1 MAMSQD
7 QQKQI
12 VMVVVATVLFG
23 YVYVSKLLNPLN
35 AEIQTK
41 QAELASVNSRIEG
54 LRATANQRD
63 QLLKRVAELK
73 VLVAAV
79 EKRLPRDRNLQDI
92 IRIVSE
98 LAEKSGVRYSSF
110 SPQVEQTS
118 QLFIELP
125 IGMQVSG
132 TVLSIAKLM
141 AALGQQERIL
151 SVRNLTLTFGADV
164 KKNQTVTGD
173 FTLVAFVYN
182 G

>member
-1 MAMSQD
+1 MTLTQD
-7 QQKQI
+7 QQKQ
-12 VMVVVATVLFG
+12 VLMVVVAVVLFG
-23 YVYVSKLLNPLN
+23 YVYVSKMLNPLN

-41 QAELASVNSRIEG
+41 AAELASVNSRIEG

-63 QLLKRVAELK
+63 RLLKRVEELK

-92 IRIVSE
+92 IRVVSD
-98 LAEKSGVRYSSF
+98 LAEESGVRYSSF

-125 IGMQVSG
+125 IGLQVSG
-132 TVLSIAKLM
+132 TVLSIAKLLS
-141 AALGQQERIL
+141 ALGQQERIL
-151 SVRNLTLTFGADV
+151 SVRNLTLSFGADA
-164 KKNQTVTGD
+164 KKKQTVTGS
-173 FTLVAFVYN
+173 FTLIAFVYN